1 MADLPPS
8 RRVSRA
14 ADGRAGGREV
24 QRPHDDRAGGLPG
37 PLRLGPAGLEAIGAD
52 ADVVV
57 WVDAIATVPPPDLPP
72 TTRGAV
78 IDVDVRTSAAAA
90 HWLLALQ
97 ERLARR
103 ITIAVVAA
111 GERRADGSSRC
122 AVEDHLAAGSVIS
135 HLGVLGI
142 DATSPE
148 AATAEA
154 AYRQLERALGHLVSA
169 GVTGRAAAVRP
180 AAFRVDE
187 ALGAAAVV
195 VRRPHPDAGSAAVS
209 PG

>member
-1 MADLPPS
+1 MTFEQ
-8 RRVSRA
+8 A
-14 ADGRAGGREV
+14 AYQVRFEWG
-24 QRPHDDRAGGLPG
+24 Q
-37 PLRLGPAGLEAIGAD
+37 AGLEAIGAD

-57 WVDAIATVPPPDLPP
+57 WVDAIATVPTPDLLPVAP
-72 TTRGAV
+72 AAAV

-90 HWLLALQ
+90 RWLLALQ

-111 GERRADGSSRC
+111 GDRRADGSSRC
-122 AVEDHLAAGSVIS
+122 AVEDQLAAGSVIS
-135 HLGVLGI
+135 HLGAVGI

-154 AYRQLERALGHLVSA
+154 AYRQLARALGHLVSA

-180 AAFRVDE
+180 ASFRVAE
-187 ALGAAAVV
+187 ELGAEAVV
-195 VRRPHPDAGSAAVS
+195 VRRQHPDAGAARRQSGVKWSAIEFMQ
-209 PG
+209 

>member
-1 MADLPPS
+1 MTIEQ
-8 RRVSRA
+8 A
-14 ADGRAGGREV
+14 AYQVRFDW
-24 QRPHDDRAGGLPG
+24 GLSG
-37 PLRLGPAGLEAIGAD
+37 VEAVGAD

-57 WVDAIATVPPPDLPP
+57 WVDALATEPPPDLPP
-72 TTRGAV
+72 TARRAV
-78 IDVDVRTSAAAA
+78 IDVDMRTSAAAA
-90 HWLLALQ
+90 RWLLALQ

-103 ITIAVVAA
+103 ITIAVAAA
-111 GERRADGSSRC
+111 GERCADGSSRY
-122 AVEDHLAAGSVIS
+122 AVEDHLGAGSVIS
-135 HLGVLGI
+135 HLGALGI

-180 AAFRVDE
+180 AAFQVDE
-187 ALGAAAVV
+187 ALGAVAVV

>member
-1 MADLPPS
+1 MTIEQ
-8 RRVSRA
+8 A
-14 ADGRAGGREV
+14 AYQVRFDWGLAGV
-24 QRPHDDRAGGLPG
+24 
-37 PLRLGPAGLEAIGAD
+37 EAVGAD

-57 WVDAIATVPPPDLPP
+57 WVDAIATAPPPDLPP
-72 TTRGAV
+72 AARGAA

-90 HWLLALQ
+90 RWLLALQ
-97 ERLARR
+97 EGLARR

-135 HLGVLGI
+135 HLGALGI

-148 AATAEA
+148 AATAGA
-154 AYRQLERALGHLVSA
+154 AYRHLERALGHLVSA

-187 ALGAAAVV
+187 ALGAEAVV
-195 VRRPHPDAGSAAVS
+195 VRRRHPDPDAGPAAVS
-209 PG
+209 PA

>member
-1 MADLPPS
+1 
-8 RRVSRA
+8 VTIEQA
-14 ADGRAGGREV
+14 AYQVRFDWGRAGL
-24 QRPHDDRAGGLPG
+24 D
-37 PLRLGPAGLEAIGAD
+37 AIGAD

-57 WVDAIATVPPPDLPP
+57 WVDAIPPPLELPP
-72 TTRGAV
+72 PELAPGSAGAV
-78 IDVDVRTSAAAA
+78 IETDVRTSAAAA
-90 HWLLALQ
+90 RWLLALQ

-111 GERRADGSSRC
+111 GEPRPDGSIRW

-135 HLGVLGI
+135 HLGAAGI

-148 AATAEA
+148 AATVEA

-180 AAFRVDE
+180 ASFRVDE
-187 ALGAAAVV
+187 ELGAAAVV
-195 VRRPHPDAGSAAVS
+195 VRRSHPDAEPPVVS
-209 PG
+209 PA